1 MSVEA
6 VHSEK
11 EYIFDKKMT
20 CVVCDMPFTTKVL
33 KSSKARRIGS
43 DADLRPRY
51 QNIDILKYGV
61 CSCPNC
67 GYSALHSS
75 FAHISTRQAE
85 NVMQTVCTHFMP
97 EDRTGWESYTY
108 EQAIR
113 MHELAL
119 QSAEAKL
126 AKDGEKSYLHLLLAW
141 LYREKQAQEE
151 NGSAVEQG
159 TREDYTLVAEEH
171 YKAAFEG
178 FQQAMMNE
186 MFPIGGMDQPTLE
199 YVIAYLAYH
208 FGKLEVAAKMIGSVM
223 TNSSA
228 SRNVKD
234 RAYDLKEEIVKS
246 IKEKKRHDSA
256 AN

>member
-1 MSVEA
+1 M
-6 VHSEK
+6 
-11 EYIFDKKMT
+11 
-20 CVVCDMPFTTKVL
+20 
-33 KSSKARRIGS
+33 
-43 DADLRPRY
+43 DLRPRY

-67 GYSALHSS
+67 GYSAIHSAFPHVS
-75 FAHISTRQAE
+75 SRQAE
-85 NVMQTVCTHFMP
+85 NVMQAVCTHFLP

-108 EQAIR
+108 TQAIA

-119 QSAEAKL
+119 ECAEAKL
-126 AKDGEKSYLHLLLAW
+126 AKDGEKAYLHLLLAW
-141 LYREKQAQEE
+141 LYREDEAIAE
-151 NGSAVEQG
+151 NTDAAK
-159 TREDYTLVAEEH
+159 DYPALAEKH
-171 YKAAFEG
+171 YQAAFEG

-199 YVIAYLAYH
+199 YVIGCLAYH